1 MHYSEI
7 TKTLNLR
14 VWNPS
19 YNSELTDP
27 VLRAV
32 EKFKSHPSIVNIK
45 TDNPISTYTFR
56 FREVTLTEVENL
68 VMNLDCTKT
77 TGGPISAKLLKL
89 SSNVVCIV

>member
-1 MHYSEI
+1 MVRLFKILEIANILNVHYSEI

-19 YNSELTDP
+19 YNSELTDS

-45 TDNPISTYTFR
+45 TDNPSSTYTFR

-68 VMNLDCTKT
+68 VMNLDCTK
-77 TGGPISAKLLKL
+77 
-89 SSNVVCIV
+89 SS